1 MVSESSL
8 RIGLPLA
15 GYVFLFGLSA
25 IVCFLSVIRARQ
37 IGDADVRNGLV
48 ALLITSGGWAAFH
61 VGYLAAP
68 TPQLQYL
75 FYLAGLIIGI
85 AAIGPWL
92 YFCSAY
98 TGRTLHKQPGL
109 RWSAIGLF
117 LLIVL
122 AKVTNPLHQQYFTT
136 EAVSTPF
143 KYLLVQH
150 QPLHWIVMGL
160 AYALAFIGVFMLFE
174 MFARV
179 SYDITPL
186 YVVVSLTGLPVL
198 FDVLG
203 ATTPYLLDLTYS
215 PIGVAAFAV
224 GVCHSYYDEFQ
235 TVRLSGQVEQPIL
248 VLDDDNR
255 IYDTNQPARDLF
267 PALEESTDQHLDD
280 VLPEIGRV
288 MDDLDPIIE
297 LGAGDGTR
305 YYSVTANPFTAD
317 RSRLGQLIT
326 LTDVTEREQYRLD
339 LERKNQRLEEFA
351 SIASHDLR
359 NPLNVAQGRL
369 QMAMEEYD
377 SEHHDAVA
385 RSLDRMGA
393 LIDDLLTLA
402 REGDQVSD
410 TEPVDL
416 AELAES
422 CWQNVQP
429 KRARIRTETERTVR
443 ADASR
448 LQQVFENLF
457 RNAIEHGGD
466 DVTITIG
473 DTDDGF
479 YVEDDGPGIAQEDR
493 NEVFDAG
500 FSTSEEGTGFGLS
513 IVHQVVTAHGWD
525 IEATDGS
532 AGGARFVISGVECV
546 DEQ

>member
-8 RIGLPLA
+8 RIGFPLA
-15 GYVFLFGLSA
+15 VYVLLFGLSA
-25 IVCFLSVIRARQ
+25 IVCFLSIFQARR
-37 IGDADVRNGLV
+37 ISDTDVRNGLI
-48 ALLITSGGWAAFH
+48 ALLVTSGGWAAFH

-85 AAIGPWL
+85 AAVGPWL

-98 TGRTLHKQPGL
+98 TGRTLHKQHRL

-117 LLIVL
+117 LLIVI
-122 AKVTNPLHQQYFTT
+122 AKVTNPLHHQYFRT
-136 EAVSTPF
+136 EVVSTPF
-143 KYLLVQH
+143 EYLLVQH

-160 AYALAFIGVFMLFE
+160 AYSLAFVGVFMLFE

-186 YVVVSLTGLPVL
+186 YVIVGLTGLPVL

-203 ATTPYLLDLTYS
+203 ATTLYLLDMTYS

-224 GVCHSYYDEFQ
+224 GVFHIYYDEFQ
-235 TVRLSGQVEQPIL
+235 TVRLSGGTEQPVI

-255 IYDTNQPARDLF
+255 IYDTNRPARDLF
-267 PALEESTDQHLDD
+267 PALEASTDQPLED
-280 VLPEIGRV
+280 VLPELARLV
-288 MDDLDPIIE
+288 DEPDPVIE
-297 LGAGDGTR
+297 LDHADGPR
-305 YYSVTANPFTAD
+305 YYSVTANPFSAD
-317 RSRLGQLIT
+317 RSRLGKLIT
-326 LTDVTEREQYRLD
+326 LTDVTEREQYRQD

-369 QMAMEEYD
+369 QMAMEECD
-377 SEHHDAVA
+377 SEHLDAVA
-385 RSLDRMGA
+385 RSQDRMGA
-393 LIDDLLTLA
+393 LIDDLLALA
-402 REGDQVSD
+402 REGDQVSE

-416 AELAES
+416 AELAQV
-422 CWQNVQP
+422 CWQNVQT
-429 KRARIRTETERTVR
+429 KQATIRTETERTVR

-457 RNAIEHGGD
+457 RNAIEHGGE

-473 DTDDGF
+473 NVADGF
-479 YVEDDGPGIAQEDR
+479 YIEDDGSGIPDEERQT
-493 NEVFDAG
+493 VFDAG
-500 FSTSEEGTGFGLS
+500 FSTSEDGTGFGLS
-513 IVHQVVTAHGWD
+513 IVRQVVTAHGWN
-525 IEATDGS
+525 IAATEGPD
-532 AGGARFVISGVECV
+532 GGARFEITGVEFS
-546 DEQ
+546 EE